1 MIRKWPG
8 VLRAVHNRAM
18 DAAPGPRHDRLVATT
33 AEEEA
38 MGRFAE
44 ELESKFQMA
53 DATGHGDESIIREA
67 LIRLAME
74 IDTLREEV
82 LGTRVR

>member
-1 MIRKWPG
+1 
-8 VLRAVHNRAM
+8 
-18 DAAPGPRHDRLVATT
+18 VATT
-33 AEEEA
+33 AEEEP

-53 DATGHGDESIIREA
+53 DVTGHGDDSIIREA

-74 IDTLREEV
+74 IDTLREGT
-82 LGTRVR
+82 LGAPTR